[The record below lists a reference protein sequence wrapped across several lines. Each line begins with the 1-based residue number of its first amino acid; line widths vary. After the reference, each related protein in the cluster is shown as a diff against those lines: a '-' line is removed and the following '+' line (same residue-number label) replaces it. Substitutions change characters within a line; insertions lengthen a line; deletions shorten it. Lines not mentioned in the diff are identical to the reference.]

1 MLIFAH
7 RGASGYAPEN
17 TVKAMQLALD
27 MGASA
32 VELDIHLVEDE
43 LYVFHDRWL
52 DPKSNGRGLI
62 SDHSKAAI
70 AKVSLVGEPIP
81 TLWQLMAAMQPR
93 PLVNIELKGAN
104 TAEPLIALY
113 PRLLSELGYTR
124 QQLLISSFNHRYL
137 LEVKQALPEAL
148 VAPLVEGVP
157 LDFAACGD
165 KLGAFSIHLDINF
178 ITEEMV
184 SDAHSRGL
192 KVYVYTVD
200 REQDILWM
208 QQMGVDGIFTNFPD
222 RAQQILQ

>member
-52 DPKSNGRGLI
+52 DPKSSGKGLI
-62 SDHSKAAI
+62 SGHSKAAL
-70 AKVSLVGEPIP
+70 AKVSLDGEPIP

-93 PLVNIELKGAN
+93 PLVNIELKGEN
-104 TAEPLIALY
+104 TAEPLIVLY
-113 PRLLSELGYTR
+113 PRLISELGYTS

-165 KLGAFSIHLDINF
+165 KLDAFSIHLDVNF

-208 QQMGVDGIFTNFPD
+208 QQMGVDGIFTNYPD